1 MLGPLL
7 LFIGLLLFSFGA
19 LLLLVWLE
27 KREVRK
33 IVDKAINRGIK

>member
-7 LFIGLLLFSFGA
+7 LFIGLLLFSFGG

>member
-1 MLGPLL
+1 MLSPLL